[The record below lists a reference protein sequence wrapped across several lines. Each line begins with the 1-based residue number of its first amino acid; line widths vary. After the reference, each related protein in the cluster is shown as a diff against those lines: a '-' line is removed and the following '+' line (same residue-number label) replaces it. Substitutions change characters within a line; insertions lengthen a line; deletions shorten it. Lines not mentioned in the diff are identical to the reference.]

1 MDSELRYWKL
11 PWQLVSELEEPSY
24 ADSSAPNM
32 SRELEEWILRY
43 PHPGVWSGVAYALT
57 ASQEFLE
64 RLYWLSDDAVTRENV
79 GINPTAPL
87 HIVSSLPLSLVPDL
101 GAFAVRM
108 GRPDLADDLWR
119 RAEAS
124 DDTILREVWLAL
136 GAQIRVSWFL
146 RVGQIRLSIAPST
159 KTTISP
165 KCLSQRFKKPVYC
178 WGIGRNSAAALTA
191 RPAATTL
198 IAG

>member
-11 PWQLVSELEEPSY
+11 PWQLVSELEELSY
-24 ADSSAPNM
+24 ARSSAPNM
-32 SRELEEWILRY
+32 SRELEAWILRY
-43 PHPGVWSGVAYALT
+43 PHPMVWSGVAYALT

-79 GINPTAPL
+79 EINPTAPL
-87 HIVSSLPLSLVPDL
+87 HIIASLPLSLVPDL
-101 GAFAVRM
+101 GAFAERM

-136 GAQIRVSWFL
+136 GGPDPGELVPPSWASSLVDRPF
-146 RVGQIRLSIAPST
+146 GQDNNFPEVPESAVQEARLLL
-159 KTTISP
+159 KQW
-165 KCLSQRFKKPVYC
+165 KEQHRQD
-178 WGIGRNSAAALTA
+178 
-191 RPAATTL
+191 
-198 IAG
+198 